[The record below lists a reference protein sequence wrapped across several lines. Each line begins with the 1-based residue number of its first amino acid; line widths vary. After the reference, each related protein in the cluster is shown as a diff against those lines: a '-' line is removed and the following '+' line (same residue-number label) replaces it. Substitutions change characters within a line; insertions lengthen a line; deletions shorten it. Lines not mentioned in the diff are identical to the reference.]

1 MYIYIE
7 KNNESFFRTTCH
19 PHLFNFAGLTINRS
33 SPSRHRFLMN
43 ISEGSLGNYNLFKT
57 TTCITPVTYCKKGHR
72 LAQFLTVNFSPL
84 PLISPFFPLLF
95 FFLLPA
101 SFYDSLPFT
110 PFSQSRH
117 NVGLEIIPLSIVC
130 LPMHL
135 RH

>member
-1 MYIYIE
+1 MP
-7 KNNESFFRTTCH
+7 

-43 ISEGSLGNYNLFKT
+43 ISKGSLGNYNLFKT

-110 PFSQSRH
+110 PFH
-117 NVGLEIIPLSIVC
+117 DHDTTFGLEIIPLSIVC